1 MSKSLAI
8 KWIVIIV
15 VLLGS
20 LALIYPNYSWYSKP
34 SAERAKLEAMGDRPE
49 RMLNLGLDLRGGS
62 SLLLELDVS
71 KLSNKEPLNEAM
83 ARAIEIIRN
92 RIDQYGVGETLIT
105 RQGEKWILVQLPG
118 VANPEAA
125 EALIGKTAM
134 LQFHIVKNDVTG
146 AEKAI
151 AKLEE
156 TEEPYDQDGIL
167 KPEISK
173 LLPEGYTIFRTKDG
187 GYSLVNKEPGVTG
200 ADLENAR
207 LTMYGENGYPEVSFS
222 FNAEGAKK
230 FGKLTGANINK
241 QLAIVLDNTIQ
252 SAPVVQSRISKEGR
266 ISGTFTLEEARQLTI
281 VLKAGAL
288 PAPVRVI
295 EKKTIGPT
303 LGEDSIK
310 SGLSACLY
318 ALIGILLF
326 MIIYYK
332 WAGFI
337 SSVALLLNLVLLMA
351 VMSYFSATLTVPGIA
366 GIILSLAMAIDANVL
381 IIERMREEKLLGKP
395 IATIIQLGYEKA
407 WSAIFDS
414 NITTIIVGF
423 CLMQFGTGP
432 VKGFAVTL
440 IIGLTVSLF
449 TAVFV
454 TRAIYE
460 LMLTSNPKEISL

>member
-20 LALIYPNYSWYSKP
+20 LALIYPNYRWYSKP
-34 SAERAKLEAMGDRPE
+34 SAERVKLEAMGERPA

-71 KLSNKEPLNEAM
+71 KLDNREPLNEAM

-118 VANPEAA
+118 VANPAAA

-134 LQFHIVKNDVTG
+134 LEFHIVKNDVSG
-146 AEKAI
+146 ADKAI
-151 AKLEE
+151 NKLESM
-156 TEEPYDQDGIL
+156 EEPFDQDGNL
-167 KPEISK
+167 KPEVAK
-173 LLPEGYTIFRTKDG
+173 LLPEEYTIFRTKDG
-187 GYSLVNKEPGVTG
+187 GYNVVDKTAKVTG
-200 ADLENAR
+200 ADLDNAR

-222 FNAEGAKK
+222 FNAEGARK
-230 FGKLTGANINK
+230 FGNLTGNNIGK

-252 SAPVVQSRISKEGR
+252 SAPVVQSRISKDGR
-266 ISGTFTLEEARQLTI
+266 ISGTFTLDEAKQLTI

-310 SGLSACLY
+310 SGLGASLY
-318 ALIGILLF
+318 ALLGILVF

-337 SSVALLLNLVLLMA
+337 ADTALVLNLVLMMA
-351 VMSYFSATLTVPGIA
+351 IMSYFSATLTVPGIA

-381 IIERMREEKLLGKP
+381 IIERMREEKLMGKP
-395 IATIIQLGYEKA
+395 IPTIIQLGYEKA

-454 TRAIYE
+454 TRAMYE

>member
-1 MSKSLAI
+1 MSKTLAI

-34 SAERAKLEAMGDRPE
+34 SAEREKLEAMGDRPE

-92 RIDQYGVGETLIT
+92 RIDQYGVGETSIT
-105 RQGEKWILVQLPG
+105 RQGDKWILVQLPG

-134 LQFHIVKNDVTG
+134 LQFHIVKSNT
-146 AEKAI
+146 AETEKAM

-156 TEEPYDQDGIL
+156 TEEPFDQDGVL
-167 KPEISK
+167 KPEIAK

-187 GYSLVNKEPGVTG
+187 GYSLVDKTAKVTG
-200 ADLENAR
+200 ADLEDAR
-207 LTMYGENGYPEVSFS
+207 LTMYGESGYPEVSFS

-230 FGKLTGANINK
+230 FGQLTGANIDK
-241 QLAIVLDNTIQ
+241 ELAIVLDNTIQ
-252 SAPVVQSRISKEGR
+252 SAPRIQSRISKEGR
-266 ISGTFTLEEARQLTI
+266 ITGTFTLEEARQLTI

-318 ALIGILLF
+318 ALAGILLF

-337 SSVALLLNLVLLMA
+337 ADTALLLNLVLLMA
-351 VMSYFSATLTVPGIA
+351 IMSYFSATLTVPGIA

-440 IIGLTVSLF
+440 IIGLAVSLF

-460 LMLTSNPKEISL
+460 LVLTSNPKEISL

>member
-34 SAERAKLEAMGDRPE
+34 SAERTKLEAMGDRPE

-134 LQFHIVKNDVTG
+134 LEFHIVKNDVSG

-156 TEEPYDQDGIL
+156 TEEPYDQDGVL
-167 KPEISK
+167 KPEIAK

-187 GYSLVNKEPGVTG
+187 GYNLVDKTAKVTG

-207 LTMYGENGYPEVSFS
+207 LTMYGENGYPEVAFS

-230 FGKLTGANINK
+230 FGQLTGSNINK

-252 SAPVVQSRISKEGR
+252 SAPVVQSRITKEGR
-266 ISGTFTLEEARQLTI
+266 ISGTFTLDEARQLTI

-326 MIIYYK
+326 MVIYYK

-337 SSVALLLNLVLLMA
+337 SSVALVLNLVLLMA

-395 IATIIQLGYEKA
+395 IHTIIQLGYEKA